1 VFLKFE
7 NKHKNSNILSSQFKN
22 NLKKMNT
29 FKEIREN
36 EIAKLLK
43 QKEAANTQSEI
54 NKINSNLQAI
64 GYFKHLNR

>member
-7 NKHKNSNILSSQFKN
+7 NKHKNSNILSSQFEN

>member
-1 VFLKFE
+1 
-7 NKHKNSNILSSQFKN
+7 
-22 NLKKMNT
+22 MNT